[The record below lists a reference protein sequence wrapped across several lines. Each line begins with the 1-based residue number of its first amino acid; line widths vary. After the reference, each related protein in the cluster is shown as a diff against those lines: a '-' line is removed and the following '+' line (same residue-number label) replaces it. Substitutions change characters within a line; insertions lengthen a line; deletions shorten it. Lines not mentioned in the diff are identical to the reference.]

1 MRRAAATK
9 SLLHLPRKSGNSCT
23 LAVISARQPPDQ
35 APGAGSRSP
44 KQTRDWPHFWSTT
57 SPALYIDT
65 SNRGQR
71 PHMLAPCS
79 AISGSLCK
87 GSWKTCNS
95 FSQTIR
101 TTKKSSYTHSK
112 TAALNV
118 RANTKAILNKLCLSC
133 VTTLSSAWLVLFR
146 SNIHRAHARGAP
158 LKNQAHVVLL

>member
-1 MRRAAATK
+1 MHARVLKT
-9 SLLHLPRKSGNSCT
+9 SL
-23 LAVISARQPPDQ
+23 VISTRQSPDQ
-35 APGAGSRSP
+35 VPAAGWRSP

-79 AISGSLCK
+79 AISGSLCM
-87 GSWKTCNS
+87 GFWKTCNL

-133 VTTLSSAWLVLFR
+133 VTTLSSAWLVLSHFILGSAYSVLFL
-146 SNIHRAHARGAP
+146 SNIPRARARGAS